1 MFIYVQ
7 ASDYD
12 RFLRLD
18 VEPDELVRN
27 VKAKINAE
35 LGGNVPED
43 VIDTLNYVGITL
55 DCSTPLRNYGIEESS
70 LLYIGRNPHAAYIQ
84 NGQAAAPSV
93 APALSAQPIASQP
106 QTLSQQAQIVQ
117 PQYQAVAAAAQ
128 AYQSYQ
134 PYAAAAYPAAQA
146 AYPYYAYPSY

>member
-12 RFLRLD
+12 RFLRID

-27 VKAKINAE
+27 LKAKINQE

-43 VIDTLNYVGITL
+43 VIDSLNYVGITL

-70 LLYIGRNPHAAYIQ
+70 LLYIGRNPHAGYIQ
-84 NGQAAAPSV
+84 QAPS
-93 APALSAQPIASQP
+93 ATAIGPALSAQPIASQA
-106 QTLSQQAQIVQ
+106 QTLSQQAQLVQ
-117 PQYQAVAAAAQ
+117 PQYQTPVAAAYQ
-128 AYQSYQ
+128 AAYQ
-134 PYAAAAYPAAQA
+134 PYAAAAAAYPTAQA

>member
-35 LGGNVPED
+35 LGGKVPED

-70 LLYIGRNPHAAYIQ
+70 LLYIGRNPHAGYVQ
-84 NGQAAAPSV
+84 PGGQTAA

-117 PQYQAVAAAAQ
+117 QPQYQAAAAAAAQ
-128 AYQSYQ
+128 AYQAYQ